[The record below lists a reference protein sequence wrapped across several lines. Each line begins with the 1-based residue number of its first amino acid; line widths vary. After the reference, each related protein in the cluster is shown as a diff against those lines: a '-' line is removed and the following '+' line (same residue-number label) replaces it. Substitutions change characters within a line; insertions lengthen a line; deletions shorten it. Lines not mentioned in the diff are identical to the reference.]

1 MCGGAA
7 PPHGGA
13 VINIDAARRGVSPF
27 SLACAAEPR
36 PYRAAAEYGGAVI
49 NIDARKCG
57 QRPHLR
63 ASIRIRELV
72 WTTVPVLL
80 F

>member
-1 MCGGAA
+1 M
-7 PPHGGA
+7 
-13 VINIDAARRGVSPF
+13 INIDVARMGVSPF

-57 QRPHLR
+57 TY
-63 ASIRIRELV
+63 ELV
-72 WTTVPVLL
+72 
-80 F
+80 

>member
-1 MCGGAA
+1 M
-7 PPHGGA
+7 
-13 VINIDAARRGVSPF
+13 INIDAARMGVSPF

-57 QRPHLR
+57 TY
-63 ASIRIRELV
+63 ELV
-72 WTTVPVLL
+72 
-80 F
+80 